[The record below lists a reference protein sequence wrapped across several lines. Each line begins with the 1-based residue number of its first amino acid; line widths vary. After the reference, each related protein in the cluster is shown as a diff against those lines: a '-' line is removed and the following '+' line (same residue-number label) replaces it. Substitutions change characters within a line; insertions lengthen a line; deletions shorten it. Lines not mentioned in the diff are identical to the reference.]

1 MFQQIV
7 AKLLSEHEV
16 MHELI
21 VRLGRPERIHSV
33 GVHQAVVQ
41 TRHRVF
47 VGRPLKRLA
56 HLGSLFAMSRKMS
69 RASSDGYVFLPGL
82 SLAIVFLPQWIPLY
96 SANIRRSST
105 PRSSNASV
113 SISARS

>member
-41 TRHRVF
+41 TRNVVF
-47 VGRPLKRLA
+47 IGRTLKRLA
-56 HLGSLFAMSRKMS
+56 HRGSRFVMSRRLS
-69 RASSDGYVFLPGL
+69 RASSAGFVF
-82 SLAIVFLPQWIPLY
+82 
-96 SANIRRSST
+96 
-105 PRSSNASV
+105 
-113 SISARS
+113 

>member
-33 GVHQAVVQ
+33 GIHQADVQ

-69 RASSDGYVFLPGL
+69 RASSDGYVFLLL
-82 SLAIVFLPQWIPLY
+82 SLLMRFPPVLLRCVRLCAQSQLSPNHQEGSPLAISWHH
-96 SANIRRSST
+96 
-105 PRSSNASV
+105 
-113 SISARS
+113 